1 MQDHVKEGHKDQKIR
16 CPACGKV
23 FGYSGVQA
31 HIRLHNGG
39 SYPQLKQYKYTC
51 QLKNQGDG
59 QICMLRFTDEKK
71 YLVHKLQKHQDQED
85 DAEYN

>member
-1 MQDHVKEGHKDQKIR
+1 MATVLI
-16 CPACGKV
+16 V
-23 FGYSGVQA
+23 FFFVMD
-31 HIRLHNGG
+31 
-39 SYPQLKQYKYTC
+39 YTC